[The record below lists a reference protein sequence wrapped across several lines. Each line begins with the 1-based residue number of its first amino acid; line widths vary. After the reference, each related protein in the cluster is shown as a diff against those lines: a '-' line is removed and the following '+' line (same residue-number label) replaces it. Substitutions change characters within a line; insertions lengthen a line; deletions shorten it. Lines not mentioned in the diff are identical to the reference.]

1 MVPVCI
7 SKSVSI
13 LDGFSYEKSAIIE
26 WFDRGNNSSPMT
38 NIELDS
44 KDLSENDSLK
54 EKIEEY
60 LKSMDFG
67 SFSVGPDLLKL

>member
-1 MVPVCI
+1 MLCVYSVPQ
-7 SKSVSI
+7 SI
-13 LDGFSYEKSAIIE
+13 LDGFSYERSAIAE
-26 WFDRGNNSSPMT
+26 WFDRGKVTSPMT

-44 KDLSENDSLK
+44 QDIMENARLK

-67 SFSVGPDLLKL
+67 SFSVGPDLLS

>member
-1 MVPVCI
+1 
-7 SKSVSI
+7 
-13 LDGFSYEKSAIIE
+13 
-26 WFDRGNNSSPMT
+26 MT
-38 NIELDS
+38 NVELS
-44 KDLSENDSLK
+44 STDLSENDALK